1 MNINPCEF
9 RIITNGILL
18 KKDISNALID
28 LNVDIISVSIDAT
41 TPEIFKITRG
51 KAHRFEDVVKN
62 TINFSKIKKRQGCK
76 MAITSSFF
84 CRTKRK

>member
-62 TINFSKIKKRQGCK
+62 TINFSKIKKDRGAK
-76 MAITSSFF
+76 WPLLRVSFVEQ
-84 CRTKRK
+84 RK